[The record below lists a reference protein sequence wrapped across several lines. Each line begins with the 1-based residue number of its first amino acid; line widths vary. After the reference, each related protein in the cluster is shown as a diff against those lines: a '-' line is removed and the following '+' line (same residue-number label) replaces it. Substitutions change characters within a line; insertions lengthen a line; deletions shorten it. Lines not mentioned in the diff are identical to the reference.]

1 MEISFLGYTLT
12 FVSALGIGLYG
23 VSFKYISSKNLH
35 LQSVNKAMY
44 VTSTA
49 AIALVALMLG
59 GFPHT
64 WQFVAFG
71 IGMGLGAYGFVSFLR
86 VASSSGSTAICWTIT
101 QMAIVMPFLASYF
114 IYHEVPKWNHWLGL
128 LITGVGVAM
137 LGADV
142 KKEHQ

>member
-1 MEISFLGYTLT
+1 MEKSALGVIFTVT
-12 FVSALGIGLYG
+12 SILGIGLYG
-23 VSFKYISSKNLH
+23 ASFKFISLKNLH
-35 LQSVNKAMY
+35 LRSVNIGMY
-44 VTSTA
+44 ISSTA
-49 AIALVALMLG
+49 AIALTAMLIG

-71 IGMGLGAYGFVSFLR
+71 IAMGLGAYGFVSFLR
-86 VASSSGSTAICWTIT
+86 VASSLGSTAICWTIT
-101 QMAIVMPFLASYF
+101 QMAIVMPFLASF
-114 IYHEVPKWNHWLGL
+114 LIYHEVPKWNHWLGL